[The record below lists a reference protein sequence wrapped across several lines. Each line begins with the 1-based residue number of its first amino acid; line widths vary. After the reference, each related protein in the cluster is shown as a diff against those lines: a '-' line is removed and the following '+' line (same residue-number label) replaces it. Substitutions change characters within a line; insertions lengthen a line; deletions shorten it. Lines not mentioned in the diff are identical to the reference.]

1 MEYENNVE
9 KKNSNKLLTVLIIL
23 TSVNLLVGVFN
34 TGLALNRN
42 FGRNNM
48 DKMQKQEAMFKGFNS
63 DSQRNQGDANKSRSN
78 MPNWSNDNNDRPN
91 MQNWSK
97 DNNDRQERFGNFKN
111 NNKVD
116 EPQKSNSERFNDK
129 LNDFINQS
137 QQ

>member
-78 MPNWSNDNNDRPN
+78 MPNWS
-91 MQNWSK
+91 K